1 MTLNIP
7 REQGVGSTVGPGP
20 SQPYESNRIEVLRL
34 LLVLLSKQIYA
45 PPVSLFTCPSLYSL
59 QFVQKTPRRHVLTVL
74 CSLMNTAMHS
84 QQAGVAQLVGNM
96 AGKLPYNHLMFKGED
111 PHSTLVGTCLQT
123 LCVLLDFQSGTARD
137 APVNSEGGQSYAPT
151 TKTNAFRYFIAKL
164 VRMAPAYYTPTHVHP
179 SL

>member
-1 MTLNIP
+1 M
-7 REQGVGSTVGPGP
+7 
-20 SQPYESNRIEVLRL
+20 
-34 LLVLLSKQIYA
+34 
-45 PPVSLFTCPSLYSL
+45 
-59 QFVQKTPRRHVLTVL
+59 L

-84 QQAGVAQLVGNM
+84 QQASVAQLMGSM
-96 AGKLPYNHLMFKGED
+96 AGKLPYNHLMFKVED

-164 VRMAPAYYTPTHVHP
+164 VRMA
-179 SL
+179 